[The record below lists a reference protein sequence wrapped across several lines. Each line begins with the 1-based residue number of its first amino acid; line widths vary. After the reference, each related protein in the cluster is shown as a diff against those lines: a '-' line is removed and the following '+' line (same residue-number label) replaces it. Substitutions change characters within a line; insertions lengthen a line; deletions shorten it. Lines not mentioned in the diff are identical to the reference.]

1 MAEHPILVAT
11 DFKPR
16 SDRALDRAA
25 KLAKDTGREL
35 VVIHANEKW
44 RSGPSGDELT
54 AQVKAVMPEDAP
66 AFRSLLPEGPAPDVI
81 AQAAEDEDAFCL
93 VLGVARYNSVGDY
106 FLGTAVDEVLRRSTY
121 PVLVVKERPRAG
133 YEHIVIGTDLSKP
146 SARAVEAAVAM
157 FPDAQLHLVHA
168 FHVPYEAWQQAA
180 YVKEE
185 LAETAQRHCDE
196 FTQQLDVSPECR
208 AQMTMDLIEGSPL
221 TAIKQMIGKYD
232 AHLCALTSHGYG
244 GLRQALLGSTV
255 SDLLR
260 TLPVD
265 TLVIHPQH
273 GREG

>member
-1 MAEHPILVAT
+1 MADHPILVAT
-11 DFKPR
+11 DFRPR

-25 KLAKDTGREL
+25 KLAKDTGRKL

-44 RSGPSGDELT
+44 RNGPPGDLL
-54 AQVKAVMPEDAP
+54 KARIASVMPQDAP
-66 AFRSLLPEGPAPDVI
+66 DYRCLLPEGSAPDMI

-121 PVLVVKERPRAG
+121 PVLVVKERPKAS
-133 YEHIVIGTDLSKP
+133 YEHIVIGTDLSKL

-157 FPDAQLHLVHA
+157 FPKAQLHLVHA
-168 FHVPYEAWQQAA
+168 FHVPYEAWQKAA
-180 YVKEE
+180 YVKDE
-185 LAETAQRHCDE
+185 LAETAQRHCGS
-196 FTQQLDVSPECR
+196 FTEQLDVSPECR
-208 AQMTMDLIEGSPL
+208 ERMTMDLVDGSP
-221 TAIKQMIGKYD
+221 TSAITEALEKYD
-232 AHLCALTSHGYG
+232 AHLCALTSHGNG

-273 GREG
+273 GGER